1 MRIRLSLAQ
10 ATALIDKAES
20 KTNLSTDLGD
30 GISKPIGPIREGID
44 PKVSLEQAILLLK
57 TAVDDEL
64 QETAGRIDSMILDL
78 QEQGYTEVSED
89 LDKVKT
95 RVDFLN
101 GKTKDKYFDEE
112 GNIKEVEK

>member
-20 KTNLSTDLGD
+20 KTNLSTDVGD
-30 GISKPIGPIREGID
+30 VIKNPIGEGID
-44 PKVSLEQAILLLK
+44 PKVSLAQAILLLK
-57 TAVDDEL
+57 TAVDNEL

-78 QEQGYTEVSED
+78 QEQGYTEVSTD

-95 RVDFLN
+95 RVSFLN
-101 GKTKDKYFDEE
+101 VKTKNKYFDEQ
-112 GNIKEVEK
+112 GNIKEVEA

>member
-30 GISKPIGPIREGID
+30 GISKPIGEGID
-44 PKVSLEQAILLLK
+44 PRVSLEQAIVLLK
-57 TAVDDEL
+57 TAVDNEL